1 MRYTA
6 LAVALATLLSATAAN
21 ADQAAGASG
30 DKTPPA
36 PPPPASSDAVTHH
49 TVVVDG
55 KTLPYSATA
64 GTITLK
70 DGKGNPTARMFY
82 VGYTLDGVSD
92 KSTRPVTFLYN
103 GGPGSSTIWLRMG
116 SFGPKRVV
124 VGDGEPTAGPPFQ
137 LVDNQYSLLD
147 KTDLVFVD
155 AVGTGFSRIIKADP
169 KDFYGVDPDIR
180 AFGQF
185 VQTYIT
191 QNNRWN
197 SPKFLFGESYG
208 TPRTCGLVD
217 YLWNEGIQTNGII
230 LLSSVLNFNE
240 FSGGDGNDENFV
252 EYLPTEAAIAW
263 YHHKVP
269 NRPDSIA
276 TFLGPVKQFAMGE
289 YKDVLYEGSWAS
301 AAQRDDAIRKLHAY
315 TGLSEQFIRDANLR
329 VQPGEFEK
337 QLLHTSGQI
346 TGRLDGRFLG
356 YDETPTGEFPDYDP
370 ADVSFSGAY
379 TAAFNDYVRNELDY
393 HTDLNYFPTN
403 YPEVGNNWDIDHKF
417 NGNDYPVADLMPD
430 LAAAM
435 SQNPHLKVFSAAGY
449 YDMATPFFGTDYLL
463 AHLGINPALQK
474 NIRYAYYESG
484 HMVYLHVPALAAFKS
499 DLASFYDW
507 AR

>member
-1 MRYTA
+1 MRYAAFA
-6 LAVALATLLSATAAN
+6 LALATFFSAAAAN
-21 ADQAAGASG
+21 ADTAPSGGGKAAA
-30 DKTPPA
+30 P

-49 TVVVDG
+49 SVVIG
-55 KTLPYSATA
+55 GRTYPYSATA

-70 DGKGNPTARMFY
+70 DSKGGETARMFY
-82 VGYTLDGVSD
+82 VGYTLDGVTD

-124 VGDGEPTAGPPFQ
+124 VGDGEPTSGPPFQ

-180 AFGQF
+180 AFAQF

-191 QNNRWN
+191 QNDRWN

-217 YLWNEGIQTNGII
+217 RLWNDGIQVNGII
-230 LLSSVLNFNE
+230 LLSSVINFQE
-240 FSGGDGNDENFV
+240 FVGGDGNDEQFV

-269 NRPDSIA
+269 NRPNDIA
-276 TFLGPVKQFAMGE
+276 TFLAPVKQFAMGE
-289 YKDVLYEGSWAS
+289 YKDVLYQGAWGSSS
-301 AAQRDDAIRKLHAY
+301 AREDAVRKLHAY

-329 VQPGEFEK
+329 IQPGEFEK
-337 QLLHTSGQI
+337 QLLHTSGRI

-370 ADVSFSGAY
+370 ANSSFSGAY
-379 TAAFNDYVRNELDY
+379 VAAFNAYVRDELDY
-393 HTDLNYFPTN
+393 HTDLTYLPTN
-403 YPEVGNNWDIDHKF
+403 YPVVGNAWDIDHKF
-417 NGNDYPVADLMPD
+417 NGNDYPLADLMPD
-430 LAAAM
+430 LADAM
-435 SQNPHLKVFSAAGY
+435 SQNPHLKVFSANGY

-463 AHLGINPALQK
+463 AHLPINPALEK
-474 NIRYAYYESG
+474 NIRYGYYESG
-484 HMVYLHVPALAAFKS
+484 HMVYLHVPALEAFKN

-507 AR
+507 SR

>member
-1 MRYTA
+1 MAPGGSGGKTA
-6 LAVALATLLSATAAN
+6 P
-21 ADQAAGASG
+21 
-30 DKTPPA
+30 PPA
-36 PPPPASSDAVTHH
+36 PPPASSDAVTHH
-49 TVVVDG
+49 TVVIDG
-55 KTLPYSATA
+55 RTYPYSATA

-70 DGKGNPTARMFY
+70 DSKGDPTARMFY
-82 VGYTLDGVSD
+82 VGYTLDGVTD
-92 KSTRPVTFLYN
+92 KATRPVTFLYN

-124 VGDGEPTAGPPFQ
+124 VGDGQPTSGPPFQ

-185 VQTYIT
+185 VRSYIT
-191 QNNRWN
+191 QNDRWN

-217 YLWNEGIQTNGII
+217 LLWNDGVQVNGII
-230 LLSSVLNFNE
+230 LLSSVINFEE
-240 FSGGDGNDENFV
+240 FVGGDGNDEQFV

-269 NRPDSIA
+269 NRPNDIA

-289 YKDVLYEGSWAS
+289 YKDVLYEGAWAS
-301 AAQRDDAIRKLHAY
+301 SAAREDVVRKLHAY

-337 QLLHTSGQI
+337 QLLHTSGKI

-370 ADVSFSGAY
+370 ANSSFAGAY
-379 TAAFNDYVRNELDY
+379 VAAFNEYVRDDLDY
-393 HTDLNYFPTN
+393 HTDLDYLPTN
-403 YPEVGNNWDIDHKF
+403 YPVVGNAWDLDHKF
-417 NGNDYPVADLMPD
+417 NGNDFPIADLMPD
-430 LAAAM
+430 LADAM
-435 SQNPHLKVFSAAGY
+435 SQNPDLKVFSANGY

-463 AHLGINPALQK
+463 AHLPINPSLQK
-474 NIRYAYYESG
+474 NIRYGYYESG
-484 HMVYLHVPALAAFKS
+484 HMVYLHVPALALFKN